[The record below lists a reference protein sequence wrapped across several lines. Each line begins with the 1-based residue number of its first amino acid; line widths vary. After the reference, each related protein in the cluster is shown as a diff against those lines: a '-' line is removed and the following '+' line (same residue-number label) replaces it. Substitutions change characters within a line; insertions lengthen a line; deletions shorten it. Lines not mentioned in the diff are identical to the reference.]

1 MGKTS
6 YFINK
11 TALGLFLLVAAGC
24 APVVRTTG
32 GPAQTSAHPE
42 AQMSVPVRTAADA
55 SLRVGLLLPLSGA
68 QAKLGQGMVEAAQL
82 ALYESN
88 ADGVGLLMYD
98 TQGDPALAAQA
109 ARKAIADGAQILIG
123 PIFSAELDAVDPIAQ
138 TRDIP
143 ILSLSNNTD
152 KGDINTFIFG
162 FAPDEQVERI
172 LTYAKQQGVQ
182 KVAAFIPQSTYGDT
196 IAVSFDDHA
205 RQLGLALAPAVRFD
219 AANFITQSVA
229 FTQNVK
235 NDPSINAIFAPLAP
249 SQLVQFIPQLG
260 AAGIEMQHT
269 YLLGLSTWESLNSST
284 ATAAPL
290 MFFPAPE
297 AVQRRAFINRYQ
309 QSYGYAP
316 SPISSLAYD
325 ATALVVVLAKNY
337 PAAPFR
343 VEHLTDPQG
352 FSGVDG
358 IFRLHDTGIVER
370 GLAVYRVTPEG
381 TRLVQAAPDMFSES
395 SHH

>member
-1 MGKTS
+1 MGKTG
-6 YFINK
+6 ILVHK
-11 TALGLFLLVAAGC
+11 AVLGVFLLAVTAC
-24 APVVRTTG
+24 TPVVRTTS
-32 GPAQTSAHPE
+32 GPSQTPARPASQASA
-42 AQMSVPVRTAADA
+42 PVRTAADA
-55 SLRVGLLLPLSGA
+55 SVRVGLLLPLSGA

-98 TQGDPALAAQA
+98 TQGEPALAAQA

-152 KGDINTFIFG
+152 KGDVNTYIFG

-182 KVAAFIPQSTYGDT
+182 KVAAFIPESTYGDT

-205 RQLGLALAPAVRFD
+205 RKLGIALAPTVRFS
-219 AANFITQSVA
+219 AADFISQSA
-229 FTQNVK
+229 IFAQNVK
-235 NDPSINAIFAPLAP
+235 NEPSIQAVFAPLAP
-249 SQLVQFIPQLG
+249 KQLAQFLPQLG
-260 AAGIEMQHT
+260 IAGIDIQHT
-269 YLLGLSTWESLNSST
+269 YLLGLSTWESLNEGAAIS
-284 ATAAPL
+284 APL
-290 MFFPAPE
+290 AFFPAPE

-309 QSYGYAP
+309 QSYGYVP

-337 PAAPFR
+337 PTAPFSL
-343 VEHLTDPQG
+343 EHLTDSQG

-358 IFRLHDTGIVER
+358 IFRLHDTGVVER
-370 GLAVYRVTPEG
+370 GLAVYHVTPVG
-381 TRLVQAAPDMFSES
+381 MRLAQAAPETF
-395 SHH
+395 